1 MPLLVTTLV
10 IVLVFV
16 FIRINRQARL
26 RWLRQV
32 DLPGLWHEQDS
43 GSALANRELR
53 LLGGIAN
60 GDYRLLEGEREQ
72 LGQWRFQGDQLLLT
86 PEQGEVEVFSLR
98 LFKPGQ
104 ISLQGAEG
112 DARLFHKQADN
123 VVSMQ
128 RFPRD

>member
-16 FIRINRQARL
+16 FLRMNRQARL

-43 GSALANRELR
+43 GSARTPRELR
-53 LLGGIAN
+53 LLGGLAT
-60 GDYRLLEGEREQ
+60 GDYRLLEREHEQ
-72 LGQWRFQGDQLLLT
+72 RGQWRFQGDQLLLT

-128 RFPRD
+128 RSPRD

>member
-1 MPLLVTTLV
+1 
-10 IVLVFV
+10 LVFV
-16 FIRINRQARL
+16 FLRMNRQARL

-43 GSALANRELR
+43 GSARTPRELR
-53 LLGGIAN
+53 LLGGLAT
-60 GDYRLLEGEREQ
+60 GDYRLLEREHEQ
-72 LGQWRFQGDQLLLT
+72 RGQWRFQGDQLLLT

-128 RFPRD
+128 RSPRD

>member
-16 FIRINRQARL
+16 FLRMNRQARL

-43 GSALANRELR
+43 GSARTPRELR
-53 LLGGIAN
+53 LLGSIAT
-60 GDYRLLEGEREQ
+60 GDYRLLEGEHEQ
-72 LGQWRFQGDQLLLT
+72 RGQWRFQGDELLLT
-86 PEQGEVEVFSLR
+86 PEQGEVEAFSLR
-98 LFKPGQ
+98 LFKSGQ

-128 RFPRD
+128 RSPRD

>member
-1 MPLLVTTLV
+1 MPLLITTLV

-16 FIRINRQARL
+16 FLRINRQARL

-43 GSALANRELR
+43 GSARIPRELR
-53 LLGGIAN
+53 LLGSIAS

-72 LGQWRFQGDQLLLT
+72 RGQWRFQGDQLLLT
-86 PEQGEVEVFSLR
+86 AEQGEDEVFSLR

-104 ISLQGAEG
+104 ISLQGAGG

-128 RFPRD
+128 RPPID

>member
-16 FIRINRQARL
+16 FLRMNRQARL

-43 GSALANRELR
+43 GSARTPRELR
-53 LLGGIAN
+53 LLGSIAT
-60 GDYRLLEGEREQ
+60 GDYRLLEGEHEQ
-72 LGQWRFQGDQLLLT
+72 RGQWRLQGDELLLT
-86 PEQGEVEVFSLR
+86 PEQGEVEAFSLR
-98 LFKPGQ
+98 LFKSGQ

-112 DARLFHKQADN
+112 DARLFHKKVDN